1 MNRTSR
7 IVLSLTILSMFLF
20 PQIIFTIACVLLAYD
35 VLMGVVTKRGV
46 VERLMRPTLG
56 RFISWCWRFVQN
68 TFFAS
73 KDRAIVVYKK
83 QQYKRAVDPSK
94 DTINL

>member
-20 PQIIFTIACVLLAYD
+20 PQIIFTVACVLLAYD

-46 VERLMRPTLG
+46 VERLMKPTIG
-56 RFISWCWRFVQN
+56 RFLSWCWNFVRN
-68 TFFAS
+68 TFRSTKNHAV
-73 KDRAIVVYKK
+73 VVYKE
-83 QQYKRAVDPSK
+83 QQYKKAVDPSK
-94 DTINL
+94 DTIHL

>member
-7 IVLSLTILSMFLF
+7 IVLSLSILSMFLF
-20 PQIIFTIACVLLAYD
+20 PQIIFTVACVLLAYD
-35 VLMGVVTKRGV
+35 VLMGLVTKRGV
-46 VERLMRPTLG
+46 VERLMKPTIG
-56 RFISWCWRFVQN
+56 RFLSWCWKFVRN